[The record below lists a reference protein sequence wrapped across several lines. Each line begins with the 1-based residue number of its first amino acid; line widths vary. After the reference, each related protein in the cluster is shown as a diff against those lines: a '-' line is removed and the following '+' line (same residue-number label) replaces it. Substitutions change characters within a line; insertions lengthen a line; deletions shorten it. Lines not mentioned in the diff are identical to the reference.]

1 MISVIIFLIGY
12 MIGIILTII
21 LTIDKVADN
30 KITNNK
36 INNTIQCHNCKN
48 KIKRNLD
55 GKNRLYCRLLM
66 AIVSPT
72 DYCSWYEKE
81 TSIKR

>member
-1 MISVIIFLIGY
+1 MMHIIMFFIGCVV
-12 MIGIILTII
+12 GIILTSI
-21 LTIDKVADN
+21 LTINKITND

-48 KIKRNLD
+48 KIKRRLD

-66 AIVSPT
+66 GIVSPT
-72 DYCSWYEKE
+72 DYCSWYEE
-81 TSIKR
+81 EINIKR

>member
-1 MISVIIFLIGY
+1 MTSIIIFLMGY
-12 MIGIILTII
+12 IIGIILTSI
-21 LTIDKVADN
+21 LTINKIANDKITDN
-30 KITNNK
+30 KTSNI
-36 INNTIQCHNCKN
+36 IQCHNCKN

-81 TSIKR
+81 TNIKR